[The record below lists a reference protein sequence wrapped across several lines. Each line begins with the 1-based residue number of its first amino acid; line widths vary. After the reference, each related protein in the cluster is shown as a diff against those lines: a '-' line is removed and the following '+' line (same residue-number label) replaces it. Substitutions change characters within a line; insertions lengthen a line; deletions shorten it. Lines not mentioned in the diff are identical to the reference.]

1 MNSKKLTFD
10 EMEDEDLA
18 KLLLRKEE
26 PLDVP
31 HVGSR
36 AFALKHDK
44 NIIRASKT
52 RDLQRLKGENKQIIF
67 SLVERWAE
75 HNDISSVISFFRQ
88 YDKILKEQ
96 IGKEPNKKDETISQ
110 TDNYAKAIFNV
121 AFLSGFA
128 SGKISKDFLS
138 SVDAELPGLWYAE
151 WCCAKT
157 SFTEL
162 LAKPDLMNFIKS
174 STPNLSKEFYAQV
187 EPWRVFTPKNSY
199 FPANYPEESVELAKQ
214 LIKGVI
220 YDPSQHKS
228 SVDYLYYYHKDIY
241 NKALQGMYKE
251 RAKAV
256 RKKISQLTV
265 PYFPVK
271 MEELNLKAI
280 EEKYGTNSQ
289 FYKDIYR
296 YLKPV
301 DSFTSRVARLFKNRA

>member
-1 MNSKKLTFD
+1 
-10 EMEDEDLA
+10 
-18 KLLLRKEE
+18 
-26 PLDVP
+26 
-31 HVGSR
+31 
-36 AFALKHDK
+36 
-44 NIIRASKT
+44 
-52 RDLQRLKGENKQIIF
+52 
-67 SLVERWAE
+67 
-75 HNDISSVISFFRQ
+75 
-88 YDKILKEQ
+88 
-96 IGKEPNKKDETISQ
+96 
-110 TDNYAKAIFNV
+110 
-121 AFLSGFA
+121 
-128 SGKISKDFLS
+128 
-138 SVDAELPGLWYAE
+138 
-151 WCCAKT
+151 
-157 SFTEL
+157 
-162 LAKPDLMNFIKS
+162 MNFIKS

-199 FPANYPEESVELAKQ
+199 FPANYPEESVELAKR

-265 PYFPVK
+265 PYYPK